1 MSSQTHGTGSHT
13 QVDVCGH
20 CGGFVHLIC
29 NGDNEHMNFHL
40 RNALEGLGATLWMV
54 SANVFARMERL
65 MLITLDVNQQILLK
79 CHHHHHQGSA
89 KRWDVTLDNALFWY
103 KYRDKDKDKD
113 RLSKCYVA
121 RSSSPRFSQFFWFS
135 KNSQSGLPREDFIKT
150 KIDIWGHCGGFAHL
164 KCSEGFF
171 IQYLQFW
178 YLQWRFFSLFL
189 ICRR

>member
-1 MSSQTHGTGSHT
+1 MHYF
-13 QVDVCGH
+13 DP
-20 CGGFVHLIC
+20 
-29 NGDNEHMNFHL
+29 
-40 RNALEGLGATLWMV
+40 RNALGGLGATLWMV

-121 RSSSPRFSQFFWFS
+121 RSSPPRFSQFFWFS

-189 ICRR
+189 ICRH